1 MPCAVTEIFTVSKK
15 AATPVMGLHH
25 YELPCGPKNVVE
37 PPRMLMV
44 PHRLVLAHHR
54 ARPLTGAPQDRPT
67 SHRRYL
73 SPPSTALKQSPFH
86 LLISLPV
93 PCRPWPLHLLAL
105 APSSIPASLAA
116 SARSLP
122 TRCSKLV
129 YSLTPRLVLPVIIM
143 GPITM
148 SLPLSLPDE
157 TRPHACSGGPL
168 QTYEYHHHQL

>member
-15 AATPVMGLHH
+15 AATLVMGLHH

-37 PPRMLMV
+37 PLQTSMV
-44 PHRLVLAHHR
+44 PHRLVLARHR
-54 ARPLTGAPQDRPT
+54 TRPLMGAPRDRPM

-73 SPPSTALKQSPFH
+73 SPPSIAPKQSPFH
-86 LLISLPV
+86 ILISLPV

-105 APSSIPASLAA
+105 AQSSIPASLAA

-129 YSLTPRLVLPVIIM
+129 YSLTPRLVLPVM
-143 GPITM
+143 MVGPITM
-148 SLPLSLPDE
+148 NPPLSLHDE
-157 TRPHACSGGPL
+157 TRPRACSGGL
-168 QTYEYHHHQL
+168 LRAYECRHHQL

>member
-1 MPCAVTEIFTVSKK
+1 MPCTVTEIFTVSKK
-15 AATPVMGLHH
+15 AVTPVMELHH

-37 PPRMLMV
+37 PLRTSMV
-44 PHRLVLAHHR
+44 PHPLVLAHHR
-54 ARPLTGAPQDRPT
+54 TRPLMGAPRDRPM

-73 SPPSTALKQSPFH
+73 SQLSIAPNQSPFH

-105 APSSIPASLAA
+105 ALSSILASLAA

-129 YSLTPRLVLPVIIM
+129 YNLSPRLVLPVIIM

-148 SLPLSLPDE
+148 SPPLSLPDE
-157 TRPHACSGGPL
+157 TRPRACSGGPL
-168 QTYEYHHHQL
+168 QTYECHHHRQ